1 MYYFIVNPS
10 AHSRKNRKIWIR
22 VRNELNQRGILYR
35 AFRTEYPGHAKRLAE
50 AISRK
55 DPHAVIAAVGG
66 DGTVHEILSGLV
78 NLDTVTFGL
87 IPAGSGNDFARGMGI
102 PSKQLPALA
111 AILDPSRIV
120 RMDVGRTDAGR
131 FGVSCGIGLD
141 AAVCHQALTSPVKGV
156 LNALGLGSLTY
167 ALIAVKLFA
176 SYRPESLS
184 ILLNTG
190 EELSFPRAYFAA
202 AMNQRFEGG
211 GFMMTPKARPDDGEL
226 SLIIAEEMPRLLLAL
241 AFPLAKFGLHTR
253 VRGVHFVNCR
263 SAVLTSGEPSCVHLD
278 GDSGGIRRTLS
289 VELESEKLQV
299 ITA

>member
-22 VRNELNQRGILYR
+22 VRDELNRRGILYR
-35 AFRTEYPGHAKRLAE
+35 AFRTEYPGHAKKLAE

-102 PSKQLPALA
+102 PAKPLDALS
-111 AILDPSRIV
+111 AILDPAEIM
-120 RMDVGRTDAGR
+120 RMDVGKTDAGR

-141 AAVCHQALTSPVKGV
+141 AAVCHRALTSPVKGV
-156 LNALGLGSLTY
+156 LNALGCGSLTY

-176 SYRPESLS
+176 SYQPGPLS
-184 ILLNTG
+184 VRLDTG
-190 EELSFPRAYFAA
+190 EELAYPHAYFAA

-211 GFMMTPKARPDDGEL
+211 GFMMTPLSRPDDGEL
-226 SLIIAEEMPRLLLAL
+226 SLIIAEEMPRLRLAL
-241 AFPLAKFGLHTR
+241 AFPLAKKGLHTHF
-253 VRGVHFVNCR
+253 RGVHFVNCR
-263 SAVLTSGEPSCVHLD
+263 SAVFTSGEASCVHLD
-278 GDSGGIRRTLS
+278 GDSCGVRSTLR
-289 VELESEKLQV
+289 VELEQEKLQV
-299 ITA
+299 ITR